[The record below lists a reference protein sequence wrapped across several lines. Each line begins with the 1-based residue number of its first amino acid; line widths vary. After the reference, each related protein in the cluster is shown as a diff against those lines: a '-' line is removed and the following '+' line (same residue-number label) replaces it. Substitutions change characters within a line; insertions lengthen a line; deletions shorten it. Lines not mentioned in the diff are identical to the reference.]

1 MRFDK
6 IIYIRYIPLTVK
18 IYEDYYMSE
27 ALDSGFEVEYWDI
40 SKLFFVSNY
49 GQEDSSHLL
58 PTKKFKNYHELEQ
71 ALRILKKRTLI
82 ISIMTFDGRVRHLYH
97 LFTKY
102 KCVLGIFGR
111 NMFPLSPNKSC
122 SIFHKISNLN
132 FSMIKNFFQTRMLMI
147 DQKFTRIKDHDIV
160 FVGGNCGLRGAG
172 HITSKNLQNAEV
184 IKINSNDYDRYLQL
198 RKNSNRLIEG
208 KYILFLDEYLPLHP
222 DTKLLSLDAIKPE
235 EYYPL
240 LNAYFD
246 RVEKQFGMPVVI
258 AAHPKALRYKEE
270 NFFGGRSVYF
280 DSSAILCRGA
290 DFVIAHASTSVN
302 YPVVFGKKLHFITSK
317 SIERKMKSIHQNV
330 ICFAKYLGCN
340 VQYFD
345 QPHES
350 VNLIEVLDEER
361 YRAYKYDFQTSF
373 ETEEK
378 LTKDIF
384 VKFICE

>member
-1 MRFDK
+1 M
-6 IIYIRYIPLTVK
+6 
-18 IYEDYYMSE
+18 
-27 ALDSGFEVEYWDI
+27 
-40 SKLFFVSNY
+40 
-49 GQEDSSHLL
+49 
-58 PTKKFKNYHELEQ
+58 
-71 ALRILKKRTLI
+71 
-82 ISIMTFDGRVRHLYH
+82 
-97 LFTKY
+97 
-102 KCVLGIFGR
+102 
-111 NMFPLSPNKSC
+111 
-122 SIFHKISNLN
+122 
-132 FSMIKNFFQTRMLMI
+132 
-147 DQKFTRIKDHDIV
+147 
-160 FVGGNCGLRGAG
+160 
-172 HITSKNLQNAEV
+172 
-184 IKINSNDYDRYLQL
+184 
-198 RKNSNRLIEG
+198 
-208 KYILFLDEYLPLHP
+208 HP

-280 DSSAILCRGA
+280 DSSAILCRDA